1 MKIYNGYERL
11 PRNYTLMSDE
21 YEFTMSNGYLSNNKE
36 KEEAVFD
43 LFFRKIP
50 NDGGYAIMA
59 GLDKVIP
66 YIENLKFTE
75 KELDYF
81 RRNGYSE
88 EFIDYLKN
96 FKFTGDIY
104 AIEDGTPVFPNE
116 PLITIKAPIIEA
128 QIVETAI
135 LSMINGAME
144 HATSARRIIEST
156 NGKVGVMEF
165 GARRADGSEAAI
177 DSSIYGIMAGCIGTS
192 NIIAADMLNI
202 KAMGTMAHSFIES
215 FPNEYEAFLAYAKA
229 YPDNCILLVDTVDT
243 LKSGVINA
251 IRVFRYMKE
260 NNMPLDHIGI
270 RIDSGRFSIFI
281 KRSKKN
287 A

>member
-21 YEFTMSNGYLSNNKE
+21 YEFTMSNGYLINNKE
-36 KEEAVFD
+36 NEEAVFD
-43 LFFRKIP
+43 LFFRKVP

-81 RRNGYSE
+81 KRNGYSE
-88 EFIDYLKN
+88 EFINYLKN

-104 AIEDGTPVFPNE
+104 AIADGTPVFPNE

-135 LSMINGAME
+135 LSM
-144 HATSARRIIEST
+144 
-156 NGKVGVMEF
+156 
-165 GARRADGSEAAI
+165 
-177 DSSIYGIMAGCIGTS
+177 
-192 NIIAADMLNI
+192 
-202 KAMGTMAHSFIES
+202 
-215 FPNEYEAFLAYAKA
+215 
-229 YPDNCILLVDTVDT
+229 
-243 LKSGVINA
+243 
-251 IRVFRYMKE
+251 
-260 NNMPLDHIGI
+260 
-270 RIDSGRFSIFI
+270 
-281 KRSKKN
+281 
-287 A
+287 

>member
-1 MKIYNGYERL
+1 MNFL
-11 PRNYTLMSDE
+11 
-21 YEFTMSNGYLSNNKE
+21 KE
-36 KEEAVFD
+36 
-43 LFFRKIP
+43 
-50 NDGGYAIMA
+50 
-59 GLDKVIP
+59 
-66 YIENLKFTE
+66 
-75 KELDYF
+75 
-81 RRNGYSE
+81 
-88 EFIDYLKN
+88 

-104 AIEDGTPVFPNE
+104 AIADGTPVFPNE

-177 DSSIYGIMAGCIGTS
+177 DSSIYGIMAGCVGTS

-215 FPNEYEAFLAYAKA
+215 FPSEYEAFLAYAKA

-251 IRVFRYMKE
+251 IRV
-260 NNMPLDHIGI
+260 LDIC
-270 RIDSGRFSIFI
+270 
-281 KRSKKN
+281 KKMICLLIILEFV
-287 A
+287 